1 MEVDMSRQGFWV
13 VISLAVGLLQ
23 VWDSGGFAS
32 GPFVAVLSAAG
43 IALPAA
49 AIAARVSHE
58 VRIAA
63 LVVGAILLVGARLAA
78 PVSLNGLHLALFPAA
93 LYILFLRGIA
103 FDGHQQSA

>member
-1 MEVDMSRQGFWV
+1 MLRQGFWV

-23 VWDSGGFAS
+23 AWDSGGFSS
-32 GPFVAVLSAAG
+32 GVLVAALSTAG
-43 IALPAA
+43 IVLPAA
-49 AIAARVSHE
+49 AIATNVPHG

-93 LYILFLRGIA
+93 LYILFLRGLA
-103 FDGHQQSA
+103 FDGQQQSA

>member
-1 MEVDMSRQGFWV
+1 MSRQGFWL
-13 VISLAVGLLQ
+13 VISLAVGMLQ
-23 VWDSGGFAS
+23 AWDSGGFSS
-32 GPFVAVLSAAG
+32 GPLVAALIVVG

-49 AIAARVSHE
+49 TIAARVPHE

-93 LYILFLRGIA
+93 LYILFLRRIA
-103 FDGHQQSA
+103 FDGQLQSA